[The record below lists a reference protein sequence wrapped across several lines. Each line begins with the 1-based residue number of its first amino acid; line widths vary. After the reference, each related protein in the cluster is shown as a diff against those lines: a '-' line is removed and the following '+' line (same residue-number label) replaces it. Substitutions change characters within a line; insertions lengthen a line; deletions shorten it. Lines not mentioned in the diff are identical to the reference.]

1 MPPGQRMTSRTG
13 FVPDN
18 AEILGYLGDDVYP
31 DFKLVEFDYFR
42 KEAELIKNGMP
53 KAERFQMVREI
64 AMYQMKV
71 LAETESIRGLPE
83 GGESK

>member
-1 MPPGQRMTSRTG
+1 MSSRTG

-31 DFKLVEFDYFR
+31 DFKVVEFDHFR
-42 KEAELIKNGMP
+42 KEAELIKSGMP
-53 KAERFQMVREI
+53 KSERFQVLREI
-64 AMYQMKV
+64 AMYQMRV
-71 LAETESIRGLPE
+71 LTEAENIRGLPK